1 MNMLIGWDIQDIT
14 PAQPV
19 ELIGQ
24 YYQRISKGVR
34 DPLSVSALAMEQV
47 TTAGREQV
55 VMVSIDIVYVAQD
68 FLDEVRERV
77 CAQIP
82 DLEPQA
88 VFLNATHIHT
98 GPSWFVPFRWWQ
110 PAAGALQP
118 AEIRLFLLE
127 RTVRAVVNAWKSR
140 QPGRV
145 SAASALAPIG
155 YSRRMLYADGSAM
168 MYGKT
173 DREDFI
179 GVEGGNDPE
188 ARLLFTWDERNQLTG
203 VIVNVACPAQVME
216 AGYVVTADFFGDLR
230 KRIHATYGAGVKML
244 PQVSAAG
251 CQSPRNLPAQSK
263 DEVNYWNESG
273 MVAIAARLEKAV
285 AEGYASASKCIERAS
300 VLKHTVTQI
309 TLPIHR
315 ASLAEYQAACAEV
328 KRLVSNYP
336 DEPTASKELFAKF
349 VADTHAGE
357 QRRPH
362 GPFDNKE
369 LDFVL
374 LENAQAVVNR
384 YEIQDQTPT
393 YSMELHALRLGDC
406 VFVTN
411 PFELF
416 LDYGQMIIARS
427 QAKRTFLVQFACD
440 TGRYLPTARAMAA
453 GGYSALIINGSV
465 GPEGGRM
472 LVEASVKA
480 IEELW
485 KAPLTDLSEL
495 PVNSRPEETLT
506 PLGA

>member
-1 MNMLIGWDIQDIT
+1 M
-14 PAQPV
+14 
-19 ELIGQ
+19 
-24 YYQRISKGVR
+24 
-34 DPLSVSALAMEQV
+34 
-47 TTAGREQV
+47 
-55 VMVSIDIVYVAQD
+55 
-68 FLDEVRERV
+68 
-77 CAQIP
+77 
-82 DLEPQA
+82 
-88 VFLNATHIHT
+88 
-98 GPSWFVPFRWWQ
+98 
-110 PAAGALQP
+110 
-118 AEIRLFLLE
+118 
-127 RTVRAVVNAWKSR
+127 
-140 QPGRV
+140 
-145 SAASALAPIG
+145 
-155 YSRRMLYADGSAM
+155 
-168 MYGKT
+168 
-173 DREDFI
+173 
-179 GVEGGNDPE
+179 
-188 ARLLFTWDERNQLTG
+188 
-203 VIVNVACPAQVME
+203 
-216 AGYVVTADFFGDLR
+216 
-230 KRIHATYGAGVKML
+230 
-244 PQVSAAG
+244 
-251 CQSPRNLPAQSK
+251 
-263 DEVNYWNESG
+263 
-273 MVAIAARLEKAV
+273 
-285 AEGYASASKCIERAS
+285 
-300 VLKHTVTQI
+300 
-309 TLPIHR
+309 
-315 ASLAEYQAACAEV
+315 
-328 KRLVSNYP
+328 VSNYP

-374 LENAQAVVNR
+374 LENAQAVVKR
-384 YEIQDQTPT
+384 YEIQDQAPT
-393 YSMELHALRLGDC
+393 YSMELHALRLSDC